1 MSVARAL
8 PHDAAELHV
17 TGAARY
23 VDDIPAPAGT
33 LHLCFGLADT
43 ARGRVQDLD
52 LDPVR
57 AAPGVVA
64 ALSAVDLPFANDV
77 SPSAHDEPLLAVDEI
92 FYLGQPVFLVVAES
106 HRAARRAARAG
117 RVRIE
122 PTEPILTLDQA
133 LAADSRFENGPRIYA
148 KGDAA
153 AAIARAPRAVEGEIA
168 VGGQEHFYLEG
179 QAALA
184 LPQEGGDMVVH
195 SSSQHPTEIQHK
207 VAEALGVPMAAV
219 RVEVRRMGGGFGGK
233 ESQGNAL
240 AVACAV
246 AARSTG
252 RPCRMRYDRDDDF
265 LITGKRHDIRVLYRA
280 GFDDDGRIL
289 GIDFVHHVRCGW
301 SQDLSLPVADRAMLH
316 ADNAYSLE
324 HVRIE
329 SHRLRTHTQSATAFR
344 GFGGPQGMVGIERVL
359 DHVAHV
365 LGREPLDVRR
375 ANYYADAAP
384 MTGAEGGCPP
394 PPSLRDGSPE
404 DISGAKKTGRTGEVP
419 EDEGRGVPAGDADL
433 TSRGSAP
440 AAGRPT
446 PPPPDAQ
453 TTPYHMAVE
462 DFVLNAMTERL
473 VATCGYRERRE
484 RVAAWNAEQPI
495 LKRGLAL
502 TPVKFGI
509 SFTLTHL
516 NQAGALVHVYQDGS
530 VHLNHGGTEM
540 GQGLFRKVSQVAAH
554 RFGVP
559 IQRVKIT
566 ATDTAKVPNTS
577 ATAAS
582 SGSDLNGMAVR
593 VACDTI
599 RDRIA
604 QLVAE
609 RHQAAVAEIR
619 FEDDRV
625 HVGGESYGWED
636 AVRLAY
642 ENRVSLS
649 ATGFYKT
656 PKVEWDRIAGRGR
669 PFFYFAQGVA
679 ATEVVIDTLTG
690 ENRILRT
697 DILHDCGNSLNPAID
712 IGQIEGG
719 FVQGAGWLTTE
730 ELVWDDKGRLRT
742 HAPSTYKIPAC
753 SDRPKVF
760 EVALWDESNR
770 EETIY
775 RSKAVGEPPL
785 MLAISVLMAL
795 SDACAACGPHYP
807 ALDAPATPERVLRA
821 VQRARGS

>member
-1 MSVARAL
+1 MSVGRPI
-8 PHDAAELHV
+8 PHDAAVLHV
-17 TGAARY
+17 TGTARY
-23 VDDIPAPAGT
+23 VDDIPAPHDT
-33 LHLCFGLADT
+33 LHLCFGLSDT
-43 ARGRVQDLD
+43 ACGEIVAMDLAA
-52 LDPVR
+52 VR
-57 AAPGVVA
+57 SAPGVVA
-64 ALSAVDLPFANDV
+64 VLAAEDLPNSADT
-77 SPSAHDEPLLAVDEI
+77 SPSAHDEPLLATGRVHHM
-92 FYLGQPVFLVVAES
+92 GQPLFLAIANS
-106 HRAARRAARAG
+106 HLAARKAVRRASVEIRE
-117 RVRIE
+117 E
-122 PTEPILTLDQA
+122 PAILSIDDA
-133 LAADSRFENGPRIYA
+133 LAADSRFEEGPRFYR
-148 KGDAA
+148 KGDANRAIA
-153 AAIARAPRAVEGEIA
+153 AAPHRLEGRIEI
-168 VGGQEHFYLEG
+168 GGQEHFYLEG

-195 SSSQHPTEIQHK
+195 TSSQHPTEIQHK
-207 VAEALGVPMAAV
+207 VADALGLPMAAV

-233 ESQGNAL
+233 ESQANAL

-246 AARSTG
+246 AARVTG
-252 RPCRMRYDRDDDF
+252 RPCRMRYDRDDDMV
-265 LITGKRHDIRVLYRA
+265 ITGKRHDFRIDYRA
-280 GFDDDGRIL
+280 GYDDDGRIR
-289 GIDFVHHVRCGW
+289 GIEFRQFARCGW

-316 ADNAYSLE
+316 ADNAYLLDD
-324 HVRIE
+324 VTIE
-329 SHRLRTHTQSATAFR
+329 SHRLKTNTQSATAFR
-344 GFGGPQGMVGIERVL
+344 GFGGPQGMVGIERVM
-359 DHVAHV
+359 DEIAHA
-365 LGREPLDVRR
+365 LGCDPVKVRR

-384 MTGAEGGCPP
+384 GDAAPAPAPLDDG
-394 PPSLRDGSPE
+394 RD
-404 DISGAKKTGRTGEVP
+404 A
-419 EDEGRGVPAGDADL
+419 PADTHADL
-433 TSRGSAP
+433 TSRGTTETRGQP
-440 AAGRPT
+440 A
-446 PPPPDAQ
+446 PPPSGAQ

-462 DFVLNAMTERL
+462 DFVLGEMTERL
-473 VATCGYRERRE
+473 VESADYRGRRE
-484 RVAAWNAEQPI
+484 QVRAWNAGNEI

-559 IQRVKIT
+559 LERIRIT
-566 ATDTAKVPNTS
+566 ATDTGKVPNTS

-582 SGSDLNGMAVR
+582 SGSDLNGMAVKA
-593 VACDTI
+593 ACDTI

-604 QLVAE
+604 RLIAE
-609 RHQAAVAEIR
+609 RHQARAADVR
-619 FEDDRV
+619 FGGDRV
-625 HVGGESYGWED
+625 HVGGESYGWEE

-656 PKVEWDRIAGRGR
+656 PKLEWDRIAGRGR

-697 DILHDCGNSLNPAID
+697 DILHDCGASLNPAVD
-712 IGQIEGG
+712 MGQIEGG

-730 ELVWDDKGRLRT
+730 ELVWTDKGRLAT

-753 SDRPKVF
+753 SDRPRVSN
-760 EVALWDESNR
+760 VSLWDGRNR
-770 EETIY
+770 EDTIY

-807 ALDAPATPERVLRA
+807 ALDAPATPERVLAA
-821 VQRARGS
+821 VRRAREGAR